1 MDSGEART
9 KLDGLLKQFV
19 ALTGVNGLAT
29 EDNGVCV
36 LAFDGR
42 TRLYLLVDH
51 TTDHLLVWSTIGAL
65 PADNAEAT
73 LRTLMRTN
81 LFWTGTQGATLGLM
95 PDSDNVVL
103 AIRRPIDAVDGDGL
117 RDLIELMVERAEA
130 LAPVAAGEEPPSTEG
145 KRPATTPF
153 PSAIRG

>member
-9 KLDGLLKQFV
+9 KLDGLLKQFG
-19 ALTGVNGLAT
+19 AITGVSNLAT

-42 TRLYLLVDH
+42 MHLYLLVDH
-51 TTDHLLVWSTIGAL
+51 TTDHLLVWSTLGAL
-65 PADNAEAT
+65 PADKAEAT

-81 LFWTGTQGATLGLM
+81 LFWLGTQGATLGLM

-103 AIRRPIDAVDGDGL
+103 AIPRPIGSVDGDGL

-130 LAPVAAGEEPPSTEG
+130 LAPVATGEAPSPGEG
-145 KRPATTPF
+145 ERPATTPF

>member
-9 KLDGLLKQFV
+9 KLDGLLKQFGT
-19 ALTGVNGLAT
+19 ATGVPGLAT

-36 LAFDGR
+36 LVFDGR
-42 TRLYLLVDH
+42 TTLYLLVDH
-51 TTDHLLVWSTIGAL
+51 TTENLVMWSTIATL
-65 PADNAEAT
+65 PADKAEAA
-73 LRTLMRTN
+73 LRALMQAN

-103 AIRRPIDAVDGDGL
+103 AIRRPVDNVDADGL
-117 RDLIELMVERAEA
+117 RDLLELMLGRIEA
-130 LAPVAAGEEPPSTEG
+130 LAPVAAGQAPLTATPERSPS
-145 KRPATTPF
+145 F

>member
-1 MDSGEART
+1 MDSGEARA
-9 KLDGLLKQFV
+9 KLDGLLKQFG
-19 ALTGVNGLAT
+19 AITGVNGLAT

-51 TTDHLLVWSTIGAL
+51 TTGHLLVWSTIGTL
-65 PADNAEAT
+65 PADKAEQA
-73 LRTLMRTN
+73 LHNLMRAN
-81 LFWTGTQGATLGLM
+81 LFWLGTQGATLGLM

-103 AIRRPIDAVDGDGL
+103 AIRRPVDAVDGDGL
-117 RDLIELMVERAEA
+117 RGLIELMVERAEA
-130 LAPVAAGEEPPSTEG
+130 LAPVAAGEEPASAEG
-145 KRPATTPF
+145 ERPAATPF